1 MVGTLG
7 SAADRFAVLTPSASS
22 LPSRTLGNAAE
33 MGEKKYVTL
42 PAMVSVSAS
51 GVPLYGMWSTSM
63 PAASLNFSALIWVPL
78 PVPAEPKFS
87 CPGFCLAS
95 AISSATDLTPTVG
108 ATTSTFGCPAS
119 GTTSTKSFAVSKD
132 RLV

>member
-78 PVPAEPKFS
+78 PVPARSEERRVGKGWWLGR
-87 CPGFCLAS
+87 CAWPGY
-95 AISSATDLTPTVG
+95 
-108 ATTSTFGCPAS
+108 
-119 GTTSTKSFAVSKD
+119 
-132 RLV
+132 